1 MVKEI
6 CLAGTTPNIATLLKE
21 YRIPDTL
28 PVLMLL
34 EQQPQHIIEPEQ
46 QQDLLYFAHF
56 KRSFDWDKYTSG
68 RIFHQDGEL
77 RWEKQASTFHVIY
90 TGQTQYSPEL
100 KDTASL
106 LLDSCSVKT
115 KRYYLFGKR
124 LNSKELDHIGAPAQ
138 VGDFAELRIPRL
150 LRYPI
155 LPTLENAERV
165 QFMVKEYSDPDTSLN
180 IAFRFTKLAPEPTS
194 SPSH

>member
-1 MVKEI
+1 MVQEI
-6 CLAGTTPNIATLLKE
+6 CLAGTTPNIATLIQE
-21 YRIPDTL
+21 YRIPDAS

-46 QQDLLYFAHF
+46 RQNLLYFAHF
-56 KRSFDWDKYTSG
+56 ERSFHWDSYTSG

-77 RWEKQASTFHVIY
+77 RWEKQANAFHVVY
-90 TGQTQYSPEL
+90 TGQIQYSPEL

-106 LLDSCSVKT
+106 MLDSHSVKT
-115 KRYYLFGKR
+115 KCYYLFGKR
-124 LNSKELDHIGAPAQ
+124 LDSEQLDRIGAPAQ

-150 LRYPI
+150 LRYPM

-165 QFMVKEYSDPDTSLN
+165 QFMIREYRDPDTGVN
-180 IAFRFTKLAPEPTS
+180 RAFRFTQLIGE
-194 SPSH
+194 